1 VPGPGPGYP
10 AYLYGPPGGPR
21 RAPGTDGFAIAAL
34 VCSILGGILLAVIFA
49 LVALKRIRRSGE
61 GGKGLAVSA
70 LVISGLWVL
79 LIVAIGVLVLVFGA
93 SSSDRDPTGEITA
106 PGSVAVDELR
116 VGDCLAGLPHE
127 GRVRDADTVPCST
140 PHRAQVYATFT
151 LPKGD
156 YPGDE
161 QVAAQAEEGCGDR
174 ATDLDS
180 DDEKLGLY
188 LLYPRRANW
197 SLGDRAVICIAE
209 AKNGT
214 MKGSLLP

>member
-1 VPGPGPGYP
+1 MPGPGYP

-34 VCSILGGILLAVIFA
+34 VFSILGGIVLAVIFA
-49 LVALKRIRRSGE
+49 LVALKRIRRSGDR
-61 GGKGLAVSA
+61 GKGLAVSA
-70 LVISGLWVL
+70 LVISGVWVL
-79 LIVAIGVLVLVFGA
+79 VIAVIAVLVLVVGA
-93 SSSDRDPTGEITA
+93 SSDRDPTGEITA

-116 VGDCLAGLPHE
+116 VGDCLAGLPQE
-127 GRVRDADTVPCST
+127 GRVHDADTVPCST

-180 DDEKLGLY
+180 DDDEKLGLF
-188 LLYPRRANW
+188 LLYPRRVNW
-197 SLGDRAVICIAE
+197 SLGDRAVICVAE
-209 AKNGT
+209 SKDGT
-214 MKGSLLP
+214 MTGSLLP